1 MLLLVLLL
9 VALFVF
15 DRLLLFVLVP
25 PDCGA
30 FELVAAA
37 AVAVVVCVVV
47 AADVVVDVGVADV
60 GFAFVATTCGVNG
73 GF

>member
-1 MLLLVLLL
+1 M
-9 VALFVF
+9 LFVF

-30 FELVAAA
+30 FELVADAA
-37 AVAVVVCVVV
+37 TAAVVVVVGV
-47 AADVVVDVGVADV
+47 AADVVDVGVADV
-60 GFAFVATTCGVNG
+60 GLAFVATTCGVNG

>member
-1 MLLLVLLL
+1 M
-9 VALFVF
+9 F

-37 AVAVVVCVVV
+37 AAVAVVVCVVV
-47 AADVVVDVGVADV
+47 AADVAVDVGVADV

>member
-1 MLLLVLLL
+1 M
-9 VALFVF
+9 
-15 DRLLLFVLVP
+15 LVP

-37 AVAVVVCVVV
+37 ATVAVVVVVGV

-60 GFAFVATTCGVNG
+60 GLAFVATTCGVNG

>member
-1 MLLLVLLL
+1 M
-9 VALFVF
+9 
-15 DRLLLFVLVP
+15 LVP

-37 AVAVVVCVVV
+37 AVAVVVCVGV

-73 GF
+73 GFW